1 MNDIFLLNQ
10 ARQLTKEAIDN
21 TMGNAIQ
28 MLIKQFLAMN
38 VATPIAIPELKVKY
52 FTGKD
57 TQYPGISHVCM
68 DIDNKVAVATSK
80 YVLLVNPDEFTE
92 VEGHDKGM
100 VVVDIKK
107 RTKVVD
113 AMFPQYQHVI
123 PSEKKTTGVTLFNI
137 QDIIFRAKHAIVEA
151 KLNNLQFS
159 VVKIGDKTKNKCD
172 IFVEVSKIPFLM
184 LAGTDGWRAV
194 QDDRDFLQRPLVK
207 RFGDGKVML
216 IMPSQPGK

>member
-10 ARQLTKEAIDN
+10 ARQLTEEATDN
-21 TMGNAIQ
+21 TMGKAIQ

-57 TQYPGISHVCM
+57 TKYPGISHVCM

-80 YVLLVNPDEFTE
+80 YVLLVNPDEFAE

-113 AMFPQYQHVI
+113 GLFPQYQRIV
-123 PSEKKTTGVTLFNI
+123 PTEKETTEVTLFSI
-137 QDIIFRAKHAIVEA
+137 QDIIFGAKHAIVEA
-151 KLNNLQFS
+151 RLNNLQFP
-159 VVKIGDKTKNKCD
+159 VVKIGDNTKNKCD
-172 IFVEVSKIPFLM
+172 IFVAVSKVPFLM
-184 LAGTDGWRAV
+184 LAGTDGWRAMQEG
-194 QDDRDFLQRPLVK
+194 QDLLKRPLVK
-207 RFGDGKVML
+207 RFKDGKIML
-216 IMPSQPGK
+216 IMPSQPGE

>member
-10 ARQLTKEAIDN
+10 ARQLTEEATDN
-21 TMGNAIQ
+21 TMGKAIQ

-38 VATPIAIPELKVKY
+38 VTTPIAIPELKVEH

-57 TQYPGISHVCM
+57 AKYPGIAHVCM

-80 YVLLVNPDEFTE
+80 HVLLVNPDEFAE
-92 VEGHDKGM
+92 VDGHDKGI

-113 AMFPQYQHVI
+113 ALFPQYQRII
-123 PSEKKTTGVTLFNI
+123 PTEKETTEVTLFSI
-137 QDIIFRAKHAIVEA
+137 QDIIFGAKHGIVEA
-151 KLNNLQFS
+151 RLTNSQLP

-172 IFVEVSKIPFLM
+172 IYVAVSKVPFLM
-184 LAGTDGWRAV
+184 LAGTDGWRAF
-194 QDDRDFLQRPLVK
+194 QDGQDLLQRPLVK
-207 RFGDGKVML
+207 RFEDGKIML
-216 IMPSQPGK
+216 IMPSQPGE